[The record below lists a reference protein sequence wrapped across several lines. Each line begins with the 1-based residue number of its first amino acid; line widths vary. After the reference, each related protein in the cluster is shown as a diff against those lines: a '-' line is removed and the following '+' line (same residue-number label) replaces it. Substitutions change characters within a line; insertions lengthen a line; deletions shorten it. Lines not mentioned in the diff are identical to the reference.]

1 MMGIYVEKAVRDGRG
16 IWIVRDTQTKQ
27 VLAFGDSIVNAVQNY
42 EIIMENKKM
51 AEELG
56 ADLENLSF

>member
-1 MMGIYVEKAVRDGRG
+1 MMGVYVEKVVRDGRG
-16 IWIVRDTQTKQ
+16 IWIARDTQTKQ